1 MHEGFLK
8 EKATLVEI
16 AKFIFPTYS
25 PEIEEELVSFGLTR
39 AYSIG
44 GTTLGRY
51 KVLGKGKTGV
61 VVLTE
66 DGLALKI
73 RRTDSP
79 KESLELEARLQMRAE
94 RSAPRVVKFG
104 RNFILMEYVQGRHL
118 DYVESTEVIT
128 DLLLR
133 AGYLESVN
141 LEHKELVHPWKNVI
155 VTQGRTYILDYDS
168 VSVKERPFNV
178 NRILNAFGFHDLARA
193 YKKGEIDLDEV
204 LKRIQ
209 TSYPSTSG

>member
-1 MHEGFLK
+1 
-8 EKATLVEI
+8 
-16 AKFIFPTYS
+16 
-25 PEIEEELVSFGLTR
+25 
-39 AYSIG
+39 
-44 GTTLGRY
+44 
-51 KVLGKGKTGV
+51 
-61 VVLTE
+61 
-66 DGLALKI
+66 
-73 RRTDSP
+73 
-79 KESLELEARLQMRAE
+79 
-94 RSAPRVVKFG
+94 
-104 RNFILMEYVQGRHL
+104 MEYVQGRHL

-133 AGYLESVN
+133 AKYLESVN

-168 VSVKERPFNV
+168 VSVKEKPFNV